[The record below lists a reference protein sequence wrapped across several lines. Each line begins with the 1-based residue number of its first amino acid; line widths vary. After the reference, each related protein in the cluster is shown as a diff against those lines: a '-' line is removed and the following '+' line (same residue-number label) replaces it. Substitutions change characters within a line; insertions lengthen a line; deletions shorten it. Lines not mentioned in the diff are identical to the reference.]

1 MNTQPI
7 LAACTI
13 SILACAVHA
22 DMVYFE
28 NNNAIGGLR
37 AFNPNFG
44 DTILGQSLD
53 ITSAADDQPGVG
65 VTPSGSLFLMQI
77 NDFTGQ
83 YLWLGTGTVTR
94 TAESSIATLIPTPEL
109 PFGEAYYGPELF
121 AAGDSIGA
129 GASFEDGW
137 RIIHGMNNLTGAP
150 GVFSTDDFIVV
161 GVEFER
167 EGALHYGFAEFKR
180 TIEVLNGQ
188 VDVSL
193 APVRWGYNDIAGE
206 SAIVIPAPAGSLAL
220 IGLGALVTR
229 RRR

>member
-1 MNTQPI
+1 MKTHAI
-7 LAACTI
+7 LAAGTI
-13 SILACAVHA
+13 SIIASGLYA
-22 DMVYFE
+22 DMVVFQ
-28 NNNAIGGLR
+28 NNNTVGALR

-44 DTILGQSLD
+44 DTILGQALD
-53 ITSAADDQPGVG
+53 ITNPADNQPGIG
-65 VTPSGSLFLMQI
+65 VTPGGSLFLMQI

-109 PFGEAYYGPELF
+109 PFGEAYYGPALYNDF
-121 AAGDSIGA
+121 DSIGDEA
-129 GASFEDGW
+129 NFADGW

-150 GVFSTDDFIVV
+150 GVFSTDDIFTV

-180 TIEVLNGQ
+180 TIEVFGGQ
-188 VDVSL
+188 VDVSI

-206 SAIVIPAPAGSLAL
+206 AAVVIPAPAGSIAL
-220 IGLGALVTR
+220 IGLGVGFSR

>member
-1 MNTQPI
+1 MKTHPI
-7 LAACTI
+7 LAAGTI
-13 SILACAVHA
+13 FVLASATHA
-22 DMVYFE
+22 GMVVFE
-28 NNNAIGGLR
+28 NNNTIGGLR

-44 DTILGQSLD
+44 DTILGQALD

-121 AAGDSIGA
+121 AEGDSIGA
-129 GASFEDGW
+129 GASFEEGW

-167 EGALHYGFAEFKR
+167 EGSVFYGFAEFKR

-193 APVRWGYNDIAGE
+193 APVRWGYNDMAGAP
-206 SAIVIPAPAGSLAL
+206 AIVIPAPASSMAL
-220 IGLGALVTR
+220 IGLGVAFSR